1 MHLQAQQI
9 MSVIPQNAANQI
21 NVSAEANEHP
31 ELEMDRGWT

>member
-9 MSVIPQNAANQI
+9 MSVIPQNATNQI

-31 ELEMDRGWT
+31 KLEMDRG